1 MKWTIEYQDAY
12 ERLIDRSDFEEG
24 GETRNAILLQMGA
37 WTTSGPPAEIDGDPV
52 IDAWSCEVFGT
63 PVTVEYKVWPEI
75 QTVFVID
82 FHDAS

>member
-37 WTTSGPPAEIDGDPV
+37 WTTTGPPAEI
-52 IDAWSCEVFGT
+52 EVG
-63 PVTVEYKVWPEI
+63 PRY
-75 QTVFVID
+75 
-82 FHDAS
+82 